1 LPKKIMSITTEHRE
15 LILPQAETMLLGM
28 GPSHPAMHGIIRLN
42 LALDGERV
50 ADATIDIGF
59 LHRGFEKMVERHTWN
74 QAIIYTDRLNY
85 VSAMINN
92 VGYCLAVERLLG
104 VETPPRCVYLR
115 VIMSELSRVMDHL
128 TCIAAQIMETGAMTV
143 FLYCMKA
150 REWIYEVVE
159 MCCGARVTTNWTR
172 VGGLMA
178 DVPAD
183 FPDAVRQ
190 RIPELRFV
198 ISEIDKLVTR
208 NRIFIDRYRNVGVMP
223 RDEAIS
229 RGFTGP
235 CLRASGVPFDVRRD
249 QPYLNYDEFDF
260 EIPVGTNGDVYDR
273 YLVRMF
279 EMEQSLRI
287 VEQALDKLP
296 EGPVSVED
304 KSITLPDKKDVYG
317 NIEGLINQFKL
328 IMNGHGIKP
337 PPGEVYQAVEAP
349 NGELGFY
356 IISTGE
362 ASPYKCRCRPPCLPL
377 TAAMPRMIIGEMVAD
392 IIPIFGSI
400 NMIGG
405 ELDR

>member
-1 LPKKIMSITTEHRE
+1 MPENRE
-15 LILPQAETMLLGM
+15 LILPALETIPLAM
-28 GPSHPAMHGIIRLN
+28 GPSHPAMHGIIRIN
-42 LALDGERV
+42 LQLEGERV
-50 ADATIDIGF
+50 VDASVDIGF
-59 LHRGFEKMVERHTWN
+59 LHRAFEKMVERHPWN

-85 VSAMINN
+85 VSAMVNN
-92 VGYCLAVERLLG
+92 VGYCLAVEKLLG
-104 VETPPRCVYLR
+104 VEVPPRGMVLR

-128 TCIAAQIMETGAMTV
+128 TCIAAQSMETGAMTV

-172 VGGLMA
+172 VGGLCA
-178 DVPAD
+178 DVPDD
-183 FPDAVRQ
+183 FEAAVRT
-190 RIPELRFV
+190 RIPMVREVIDEL
-198 ISEIDKLVTR
+198 DKLITR
-208 NRIFIDRYRNVGVMP
+208 NRIFIDRWRDVGAVSAE
-223 RDEAIS
+223 DAVNL
-229 RGFTGP
+229 GFTGP

-249 QPYLNYDEFDF
+249 TPYLNYDEYDFD
-260 EIPVGTNGDVYDR
+260 IPVGTAGDVYDR

-279 EMEQSLRI
+279 EMRQSLLI

-296 EGPVSVED
+296 SGPVSVD
-304 KSITLPDKKDVYG
+304 DVRITLPAKPDVYG
-317 NIEGLINQFKL
+317 NIEGLMHQFKL
-328 IMNGHGIKP
+328 IMDGHGIRV

-356 IISTGE
+356 VVSTGDDT
-362 ASPYKCRCRPPCLPL
+362 PYKCRCRPPCFPL
-377 TAAMPRMIIGEMVAD
+377 TAAIPKMIIGQMVAD